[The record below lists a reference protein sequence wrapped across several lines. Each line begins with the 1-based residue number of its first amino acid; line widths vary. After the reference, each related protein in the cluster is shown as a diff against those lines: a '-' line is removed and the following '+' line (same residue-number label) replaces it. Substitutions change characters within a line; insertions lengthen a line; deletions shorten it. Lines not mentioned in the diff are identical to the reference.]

1 MNTTFTELDKTCTFL
16 NYVGAVIS
24 NSFVQILDSDED
36 DLNQPQ
42 IIHHFLY
49 YDIDKLTS
57 TLNGNKNKF
66 SIFSTNIQSIH
77 AQIDELRIF
86 VKSLNK
92 IKYMYT
98 EKAGFLKMM
107 MNLRFS
113 CMIMSV
119 SHRENHVAQKE
130 V

>member
-1 MNTTFTELDKTCTFL
+1 MN
-16 NYVGAVIS
+16 S

-42 IIHHFLY
+42 INHHSSY

-57 TLNGNKNKF
+57 TVNRNKNKF

-77 AQIDELRIF
+77 AKIDELRIF

-92 IKYMYT
+92 IKYP
-98 EKAGFLKMM
+98 
-107 MNLRFS
+107 FS
-113 CMIMSV
+113 AICIKESWLSEDGNTSQIQLDDYECNTRKIM
-119 SHRENHVAQKE
+119 
-130 V
+130 